1 VILDTTAITA
11 WADEWPSV
19 SEILANTSRRVVPI
33 VALGEYEFGIRSS
46 QKRSYYEHWIEHTLL
61 HLCELLPITLATSRI
76 YSPIYHELES
86 TGRHINS
93 HNDVWIG
100 ACALQL
106 GLRVLSRDKDLDRIN
121 GLVRID
127 FPDERKRGR
136 PRSVVGV

>member
-11 WADEWPSV
+11 WADKWPHATAR
-19 SEILANTSRRVVPI
+19 ILSAPRLVVPI
-33 VALGEYEFGIRSS
+33 VALGEYEFGIRAS
-46 QKRSYYEHWIEHTLL
+46 QKRAYYEHWIEHTLL
-61 HLCELLPITLATSRI
+61 RLCELHPITLETSRI
-76 YSPIYHELES
+76 YSPIYHELKS

-127 FPDERKRGR
+127 FPDERKRNR
-136 PRSVVGV
+136 